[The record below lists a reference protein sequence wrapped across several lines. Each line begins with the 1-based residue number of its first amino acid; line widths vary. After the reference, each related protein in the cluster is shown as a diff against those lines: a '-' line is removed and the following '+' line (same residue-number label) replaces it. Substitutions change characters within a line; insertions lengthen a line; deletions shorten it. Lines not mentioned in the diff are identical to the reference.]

1 MGKINTSDFHNGLN
15 ILLDGEIYTIVDFQ
29 HVKPGKGGAFVR
41 TKLKGV
47 ENEKNIDKTF
57 RAGESVESIRV
68 ERHPYQF
75 LYADGNMFFFMHQD
89 TYEQIPLER
98 SRVEKPEYVTDGMIC
113 TLVIDVENDKVLFAE
128 PPDQIEAEVID
139 TDPGLKGDTA
149 QGGSKPATIMGGAV
163 VQVPLFIN
171 QGEFIRVD
179 TRTGD
184 YLERAKTK

>member
-1 MGKINTSDFHNGLN
+1 MAKINTSDFRTGLN
-15 ILLDGEIYTIVDFQ
+15 ILVDGEIYTIVDFQ

-47 ENEKNIDKTF
+47 ENDKNIDKTY

-68 ERHPYQF
+68 EKHPYQF
-75 LYADGNMFFFMHQD
+75 LYAEGDMFFFMHQE

-98 SRVEKPEYVTDGMIC
+98 SRVDKSEFVTDGMIC
-113 TLVIDVENDKVLFAE
+113 TLIIDVENDKILYAE
-128 PPDQIEAEVID
+128 PPDQIEAEVVD

-149 QGGSKPATIMGGAV
+149 QGGSKPATISGGAV
-163 VQVPLFIN
+163 VQVPLFIDK
-171 QGEFIRVD
+171 GEQIRVD
-179 TRTGD
+179 TRTGT